1 VWAWVRA
8 GVRGILSRHAGL
20 TNRARGLWYCLER
33 EGERERWANRARDL
47 WYCLDRRVGKCF
59 VHGRRVMRA
68 FGGVSQTLR
77 GMRSARH
84 LLSFKSA
91 LQGWTL
97 LRDIGVLGI
106 FRNASVTAQTFAGL
120 SPARPHPSDT

>member
-1 VWAWVRA
+1 M
-8 GVRGILSRHAGL
+8 
-20 TNRARGLWYCLER
+20 
-33 EGERERWANRARDL
+33 
-47 WYCLDRRVGKCF
+47 GKFF

-68 FGGVSQTLR
+68 FGGVSRTLR
-77 GMRSARH
+77 GMRSAQH

-106 FRNASVTAQTFAGL
+106 FSNASVTAQTFAGL
-120 SPARPHPSDT
+120 SPARIDPKDTCHV